1 MRNEQYTSA
10 NGETYVLGEDFS
22 RDGFRRPVVI
32 QVKTEREGR
41 GGGSNPG
48 FYQSRSWPNR
58 NDPPF
63 GSYEGYVPQWYRKLR
78 KHKVDRMKLIGITAI
93 VSPIVVAKLPLLFQL
108 LFQP

>member
-1 MRNEQYTSA
+1 MRNEQYTSQ
-10 NGETYVLGEDFS
+10 GETYVLGEDFS

-32 QVKTEREGR
+32 QVKTGR
-41 GGGSNPG
+41 GGRGGDGNSS
-48 FYQSRSWPNR
+48 FYQSKSWPSR

-63 GSYEGYVPQWYRKLR
+63 GNYKGYVPDWYRKMR
-78 KHKVDRMKLIGITAI
+78 EHKVDRMKLIGITAI